1 MLKRI
6 LSNQKSNGS
15 NMKAQVRKFENS
27 TLLNE
32 EFSQEIAEKLQAGIN
47 QNGSATLLVS
57 GGNTPKPMFLMLSNK
72 DIEWNKVNIALVDDR
87 WVDLSDPASN
97 EAMVNQALLI
107 NNASVANFV
116 GMKTEHSNAF
126 DAELSVE
133 AKFENF
139 KRPFDVVILGM
150 GEDGHTAS
158 IFPCCAELDMALN
171 TNKDIMATEPTTA
184 PHQRMTFTKSAL
196 LNSKQL
202 YLHLV
207 GESKEAVLL
216 DVAAGNDEKQAP
228 IRAFLN
234 QSVVPMSVMLAT
246 TK

>member
-1 MLKRI
+1 
-6 LSNQKSNGS
+6 
-15 NMKAQVRKFENS
+15 MKAKIRKFENS

-32 EFSQEIAEKLQAGIN
+32 AFSQEIADKLQAGIN
-47 QNGSATLLVS
+47 ENGSATLLVS

-87 WVDLSDPASN
+87 WVELSDSASN
-97 EAMVNQALLI
+97 EAMVNSALLI
-107 NNASVANFV
+107 NKASVANFV
-116 GMKTEHSNAF
+116 GMKTEHKDAF
-126 DAELSVE
+126 DAQATVS
-133 AKFENF
+133 AKFDAF

-158 IFPCCAELDMALN
+158 IFPCCAQLDEAL
-171 TNKDIMATEPTTA
+171 TTSKDIMATEPTTA

-207 GESKEAVLL
+207 GESKETVLL
-216 DVAAGNDEKQAP
+216 DVAAGSDEKQAP

>member
-1 MLKRI
+1 
-6 LSNQKSNGS
+6 
-15 NMKAQVRKFENS
+15 MKAQIRKFENS

-32 EFSQEIAEKLQAGIN
+32 EFSQEIADKLQTGIN
-47 QNGSATLLVS
+47 ENGSATLLVS

-87 WVDLSDPASN
+87 WVELSDSASN

-107 NNASVANFV
+107 NKASVANFV
-116 GMKTEHSNAF
+116 GMKTEHQNAF
-126 DAELSVE
+126 DGELAVSD
-133 AKFENF
+133 KFKDF

-158 IFPCCAELDMALN
+158 IFPCCAQLDEAL
-171 TNKDIMATEPTTA
+171 TTDKDIMATEPTTA

-216 DVAAGNDEKQAP
+216 DVAAGSDEKQAP

-234 QSVVPMSVMLAT
+234 QSNVPMSVMLAA

>member
-1 MLKRI
+1 
-6 LSNQKSNGS
+6 
-15 NMKAQVRKFENS
+15 MKAKIRKFENS

-32 EFSQEIAEKLQAGIN
+32 EFSQEIADKLQAGIN
-47 QNGSATLLVS
+47 ENGSATLLVS

-87 WVDLSDPASN
+87 WVNLSDSASN
-97 EAMVNQALLI
+97 EAMVNDALLI
-107 NNASVANFV
+107 NKASVANFV
-116 GMKTEHSNAF
+116 GMKTEHQNAF
-126 DAELSVE
+126 DAELAVSN
-133 AKFENF
+133 KFKDF

-158 IFPCCAELDMALN
+158 IFPCCAQLDEALT

-207 GESKEAVLL
+207 GESKETVLL
-216 DVAAGNDEKQAP
+216 DVAAGSDEKQAP

-234 QSVVPMSVMLAT
+234 QSNVPMSVMLAA

>member
-1 MLKRI
+1 
-6 LSNQKSNGS
+6 
-15 NMKAQVRKFENS
+15 MKAQIRKFENS
-27 TLLNE
+27 TQLNE
-32 EFSQEIAEKLQAGIN
+32 EFSQEIADKLQAGIN
-47 QNGSATLLVS
+47 TNGSATLLVS

-87 WVDLSDPASN
+87 WVELSDAASN
-97 EAMVNQALLI
+97 EAMVNNALLI
-107 NNASVANFV
+107 NKASVANFV
-116 GMKTEHSNAF
+116 GMKTEHKNAF
-126 DAELSVE
+126 DAVSEVSN
-133 AKFENF
+133 KFNDF

-158 IFPCCAELDMALN
+158 IFPCCAQLDEAL
-171 TNKDIMATEPTTA
+171 TTDKDIMATEPTTA

-216 DVAAGNDEKQAP
+216 NVAAGDDEKQAP

-234 QSVVPMSVMLAT
+234 QSNVPMSVMLAT